1 MAGASPNHNTIT
13 FNLNG
18 LLYTLLQGKPCRG
31 FSSDMRVRVPDCNR
45 YYYPDLSV
53 VCGEPQYERLAGVET
68 LLNPTVVIEVLSDST
83 EKTDRE
89 EKLDCYRTLPSL
101 QTYVLVSQDTPR
113 VEAYVRQAN
122 GTWLY
127 ESANGLESVLPLS
140 ALDGG

>member
-1 MAGASPNHNTIT
+1 MVAYAKRKAETKSPISPQEYLERERTANTKSEYYDGVIIAMAGASPNHNTIT

-68 LLNPTVVIEVLSDST
+68 LLNPTVVIEVLSDSN

-89 EKLDCYRTLPSL
+89 
-101 QTYVLVSQDTPR
+101 
-113 VEAYVRQAN
+113 
-122 GTWLY
+122 
-127 ESANGLESVLPLS
+127 
-140 ALDGG
+140 